1 MTSIRYGHGDDTDID
16 ISLLDEGA
24 FSHRRGDRAISMR
37 FATKAI
43 HVGQGPDPATGA
55 VNVPI
60 HMSSTFSRTAQHE
73 FVYSRTGNPTRAALE
88 RNLAALEEGTYGL
101 CFSSG
106 MGAVTTLLT
115 LLKKGDHV
123 VISDDSYGGVYRIFA
138 RTMAGYGIDHTFVD
152 MQDLIEVENAFRPE
166 TRMLWAESPTNPLM
180 KVSDLRELAIITRA
194 HEAVSVCDNT
204 FASPY
209 LQQPLKLG
217 FDVVLH
223 STTKYLG
230 GHADVIGGAL
240 MLNDSARHEELKWAQ
255 NTLGA
260 VPSPFDCWLVLRGV
274 KTLAL
279 RMARHCDNAERIATF
294 LHAHRKVE
302 RVMYPGLA
310 DDPGHRIAKK
320 QMSRFG
326 GMVSFVLRHEISAI
340 EVLRKLRLMTLGE
353 SLGAV
358 ETLIE
363 HPASMTHV
371 SLPPEERAR
380 RGITDGLVRLSV
392 GLEDVEDLIEDLD
405 QALR

>member
-1 MTSIRYGHGDDTDID
+1 
-16 ISLLDEGA
+16 
-24 FSHRRGDRAISMR
+24 MR

-43 HVGQGPDPATGA
+43 HEGQGPDAATGA
-55 VNVPI
+55 MNVPI
-60 HMSSTFSRTAQHE
+60 HMSSTFSQASQHD

-88 RNLAALEEGTYGL
+88 RNLAGLEEGTYGL

-106 MGAVTTLLT
+106 MGAVTTLMA

-138 RTMAGYGIDHTFVD
+138 RTMAGFGVDHTFVD
-152 MQDLIEVENAFRPE
+152 MQDLIEVEDAFRPE
-166 TRMLWAESPTNPLM
+166 TKMLWAESPTNPTM
-180 KVSDLRELAIITRA
+180 KVSDLRELAIIARA
-194 HEAVSVCDNT
+194 HEATSVCDNT

-223 STTKYLG
+223 STTKYLS
-230 GHADVIGGAL
+230 GHADVLGGAL
-240 MLNDSARHEELKWAQ
+240 VLNDSAKFEQLKWAQ

-260 VPSPFDCWLVLRGV
+260 VPSPFDSWLVLRGV

-279 RMARHCDNAERIATF
+279 RMDKHCDNAERIAAF
-294 LHAHRKVE
+294 LHGNKKVE
-302 RVMYPGLA
+302 KVLYPGLP
-310 DDPGHRIAKK
+310 DDPGHRVAKK

-326 GMVSFVLRHEISAI
+326 GMVSFVLRKGVNTLD
-340 EVLRKLRLMTLGE
+340 VLRRLRVMTLGE

-392 GLEDVEDLIEDLD
+392 GIEDAQDLVEDLD